1 MIRIENTVVSGMEAA
16 IRGMRNAKNSW
27 DKADSKSGYASE
39 DFLSELIDRHVCDLM
54 AHMDT
59 ANEIATADC
68 YETLAQFYHEN
79 AVLNKDSETGI
90 VNYFLMGG
98 KDFDL
103 ATNLSKAGTDHGKYL
118 RQIQISVDITAP
130 LFWWKE
136 FDTYKVGTVANST
149 STMHTIT
156 NSPITLENFSFE
168 VLFPGPQAQE
178 AMCDMITIVQICEQL
193 RRKYLKAKEDGDDRL
208 ATNYWRL
215 LIELLPNGWLQKRT
229 VTLNY
234 AVAKN
239 IYNARHAH
247 KLTEWHKVCKWISEL
262 PYAQELI
269 LNK

>member
-1 MIRIENTVVSGMEAA
+1 MIKIENTVVSGMEAA

-39 DFLSELIDRHVCDLM
+39 DFLSELIDHHVCDLM
-54 AHMDT
+54 AHMEAADEV
-59 ANEIATADC
+59 AADC

-98 KDFDL
+98 KDLDL
-103 ATNLSKAGTDHGKYL
+103 AATLSKAGTDHGKFL
-118 RQIQISVDITAP
+118 RQIQVSADITAP
-130 LFWWKE
+130 LFFWKE

-149 STMHTIT
+149 STMHTIA
-156 NSPITLENFSFE
+156 NSPITMENFSFE
-168 VLFPGPQAQE
+168 TMLPGPAAQD
-178 AMCDMITIVQICEQL
+178 ALCDMITIITICESY
-193 RRKYLKAKEDGDDRL
+193 RKKYLQYKDTDEKLAKA
-208 ATNYWRL
+208 YWRM

-234 AVAKN
+234 AVLKN
-239 IYNARHAH
+239 IYNARRSH
-247 KLTEWHKVCKWISEL
+247 KLTEWHKICKWISEL
-262 PYAQELI
+262 PYAEQLI

>member
-1 MIRIENTVVSGMEAA
+1 MIRIENTVVSGMDAA

-27 DKADSKSGYASE
+27 NKADSRSGFICE
-39 DFLSELIDRHVCDLM
+39 DALDERIEELVCDLM
-54 AHMDT
+54 KNM
-59 ANEIATADC
+59 ETADEVAAEC
-68 YETLAQFYHEN
+68 YETLTQFYYDN
-79 AVLNKDSETGI
+79 AVLSKDEDSGI

-98 KDFDL
+98 NDLDL
-103 ATNLSKAGTDHGKYL
+103 ATALSKAGTDHGKFL
-118 RQIQISVDITAP
+118 RQINISVDITAP

-156 NSPITLENFSFE
+156 NSPITMDNFSFE
-168 VLFPGPQAQE
+168 TLLPGHDAQD
-178 AMCDMITIVQICEQL
+178 AFCDMITIVTICEKY
-193 RRKYLKAKEDGDDRL
+193 RKKYLEHKDTNEKLAKA
-208 ATNYWRL
+208 YWRM

-239 IYNARHAH
+239 MYNARHSH
-247 KLTEWHKVCKWISEL
+247 KLTEWHKVCKWIENL
-262 PYAQELI
+262 PYAQQLI

>member
-1 MIRIENTVVSGMEAA
+1 MV
-16 IRGMRNAKNSW
+16 
-27 DKADSKSGYASE
+27 
-39 DFLSELIDRHVCDLM
+39 FLFKKV
-54 AHMDT
+54 
-59 ANEIATADC
+59 
-68 YETLAQFYHEN
+68 
-79 AVLNKDSETGI
+79 KDSPNQNENFELYG
-90 VNYFLMGG
+90 
-98 KDFDL
+98 
-103 ATNLSKAGTDHGKYL
+103 
-118 RQIQISVDITAP
+118 
-130 LFWWKE
+130 KE

-156 NSPITLENFSFE
+156 NSPITMENFSFE

-193 RRKYLKAKEDGDDRL
+193 RKKYLKAKEDGDDRL

-239 IYNARHAH
+239 IYNARHTH

-262 PYAQELI
+262 PYAQQLI